1 MLLRCLHSRSYHV
14 FSPSCSLSRSYPT
27 SYLALAIR
35 GQVKEGDWVL
45 VHAGAGG
52 VGLAAVQI
60 AKALGAKVIAT
71 AGTKDKLEICKRVG
85 GADYAVDYNDT
96 KAWQAEVKKI
106 TNGHG
111 ADVIYDPVG
120 KVIDSLKV
128 VAWNGR
134 ILVIGFAAGA
144 IEKARRTHCGDLLMR
159 SDSGELD
166 AAQVVLDRR
175 SIVRLHR
182 LSTALTWHSWG
193 GAAKREPDS
202 ASASA

>member
-1 MLLRCLHSRSYHV
+1 MPVRARGCDVIHRLTRS
-14 FSPSCSLSRSYPT
+14 LSYPT

-85 GADYAVDYNDT
+85 GADYAVDYTDA
-96 KAWQAEVKKI
+96 KAWQAEVKRI

-120 KVIDSLKV
+120 KIMESLKVWRCGGVFTLIVQV

-144 IEKARRTHCGDLLMR
+144 IEKVRRTC
-159 SDSGELD
+159 
-166 AAQVVLDRR
+166 
-175 SIVRLHR
+175 
-182 LSTALTWHSWG
+182 
-193 GAAKREPDS
+193 PS
-202 ASASA
+202 AR